1 MITFDNQSTRII
13 YKSDD
18 KYVFCVKKEYLYE
31 LYSQDWRYP
40 NKTLIFNRLI
50 AQERDYLI
58 VETNGILSIYDCRWN
73 SVIFETKSEIAFFS
87 SNFFLVKKGNCWV
100 LKGNCDWR
108 LNNIIDIPFDEIHI
122 IHTLSNKSYFATKTG
137 NYWSLY
143 DQTGKLLLNGHIEQ
157 IREIT
162 NEFEVVAV
170 LKEGQWTEV
179 SLYEDENICFHPLV
193 EGLNDIEDVKKIE
206 GFTIGVKRKGK
217 WGVFALAEQSPILPF
232 NFDNLK
238 ADKGCC
244 TIVQIDNSWGV
255 YWHEELIIPIKFD
268 NIMELEF
275 YRSFVVQKNSL
286 LGIYKD
292 KDLILPL
299 NYSDIKELSNNIIAL
314 KKHNLWELYDLKE
327 EKVIFDKIEIYEYH
341 NDAIIIRKDNKYG
354 LYNLKK
360 GYLDIPIIFNEITLV
375 HENLYKT
382 RIGNIFGVIY
392 KDVHF
397 SSYKFIE
404 PQFDEIYDYNHF
416 IGIRK
421 NMHYGLCNKFGDL
434 VLDFVYDKIII
445 NKNPK
450 DEWGKFYYLTVFING
465 KCGLYK
471 CSRCGCA
478 NEILPIKFDNINLV
492 TYAHKIFD
500 EYSYIIVQKENR
512 FGIYD
517 INGEEILPI
526 EYEQVGHIAE
536 CRMDCKKYDAF
547 CLKINNRYGVITRD
561 NKKEIIP
568 TIFDFIEYDKHDF
581 LCKYNNHI
589 YKFNDKGLRNH
600 YGALEYLRTDV
611 QYNSFCNDKNSA
623 DLINYGF

>member
-1 MITFDNQSTRII
+1 MITFDNQSIKNI
-13 YKSDD
+13 YYSCGE
-18 KYVFCVKKEYLYE
+18 YVFCVKKEDLHE
-31 LYSQDWRYP
+31 LYSQGLGYP
-40 NKTLIFNRLI
+40 NKILSFSRLI
-50 AQERDYLI
+50 AQEKNYLI
-58 VETNGILSIYDCRWN
+58 IETNGILSIYDCQQN
-73 SVIFETKSEIAFFS
+73 SVIFETKSEIVYFS

-100 LKGNCDWR
+100 LKEKCFRG

-122 IHTLSNKSYFATKTG
+122 IHTLSDKPYFATKTG

-143 DQTGKLLLNGHIEQ
+143 DQTGKLLLNGHIQQ
-157 IREIT
+157 IKEIT

-179 SLYEDENICFHPLV
+179 SLCENESICFYPLIT
-193 EGLNDIEDVKKIE
+193 GIHDIEDVKKID
-206 GFTIGVKRKGK
+206 GFTIGIKRKGK
-217 WGVFALAEQSPILPF
+217 WGVFALAEQIPILPF

-255 YWHEELIIPIKFD
+255 YWFEELIIPIKFD
-268 NIMELEF
+268 YIMELEF

-286 LGIYKD
+286 LGIYKE

-314 KKHNLWELYDLKE
+314 KKHNLWELYDLKK
-327 EKVIFDKIEIYEYH
+327 EKVIFDKIENYEYH

-354 LYNLKK
+354 LYNLEHVN
-360 GYLDIPIIFNEITLV
+360 LDIPVIFNEIILT
-375 HENLYKT
+375 HEHLYKT

-392 KDVHF
+392 KDVH
-397 SSYKFIE
+397 SCSYKFIE

-421 NMHYGLCNKFGDL
+421 NMHYGLYNIFGDL

-445 NKNPK
+445 NKSPK
-450 DEWGKFYYLTVFING
+450 DEWGKFYYLTVFTNG

-471 CSRCGCA
+471 CSRRGCS

-517 INGEEILPI
+517 INGEEIFPN
-526 EYEQVGHIAE
+526 EYEQVGDIINYS
-536 CRMDCKKYDAF
+536 MDNKEYDAF

-568 TIFDFIEYDKHDF
+568 TVFDFIEYDKHDF

-611 QYNSFCNDKNSA
+611 QCNSFCNDKNSA
-623 DLINYGF
+623 DLINYDF

>member
-1 MITFDNQSTRII
+1 MITFDDQSTRII
-13 YKSDD
+13 YKFNGE
-18 KYVFCVKKEYLYE
+18 YIFCVKKEDLHE
-31 LYSQDWRYP
+31 LYSQYWECYP
-40 NKTLIFNRLI
+40 NIIHSFNRLI
-50 AQERDYLI
+50 AQERNYLI
-58 VETNGILSIYDCRWN
+58 VETNGILNIYDCQKD

-100 LKGNCDWR
+100 LKEICGR
-108 LNNIIDIPFDEIHI
+108 GLNNIIDIPFDEIHI
-122 IHTLSNKSYFATKTG
+122 IHTLSDKPYFATKTG

-143 DQTGKLLLNGHIEQ
+143 DLTGKLLLNGYIEQ
-157 IREIT
+157 IKEIT

-179 SLYEDENICFHPLV
+179 SLREDENIVFYPLV
-193 EGLNDIEDVKKIE
+193 EGVYDIEDVKKID

-217 WGVFALAEQSPILPF
+217 WGVFALAEPISILPF

-238 ADKGCC
+238 ADKGCF
-244 TIVQIDNSWGV
+244 TIVQIDKLWGV
-255 YWHEELIIPIKFD
+255 YLFEELIIPIMFD
-268 NIMELEF
+268 YIMELNF
-275 YRSFVVQKNSL
+275 YSSFIVQKDSL
-286 LGIYKD
+286 LGIYKG
-292 KDLILPL
+292 KDLILPF

-327 EKVIFDKIEIYEYH
+327 EKVIFDKIEKYEYT
-341 NDAIIIRKDNKYG
+341 NDAIIIRKDKKYG
-354 LYNLKK
+354 LYNLEQVN
-360 GYLDIPIIFNEITLV
+360 LDIPIIFNEITLI
-375 HENLYKT
+375 HEHLYKT
-382 RIGNIFGVIY
+382 RIGDICGGIY
-392 KDVHF
+392 KNVN
-397 SSYKFIE
+397 SCSYKFIE
-404 PQFDEIYDYNHF
+404 PHFDEIYNYNDF

-421 NMHYGLCNKFGDL
+421 NMQYGLYNKFGDL
-434 VLDFVYDKIII
+434 VLNFVYDKIII
-445 NKNPK
+445 NKSPK
-450 DEWGKFYYLTVFING
+450 DEWGIYHLTVFTNG

-471 CSRCGCA
+471 CSGRGCA

-517 INGEEILPI
+517 INGEEIFPI
-526 EYEQVGHIAE
+526 EYEQVGDIINY
-536 CRMDCKKYDAF
+536 MDNKEYDAF

-611 QYNSFCNDKNSA
+611 QCNSFCNDKNSA
-623 DLINYGF
+623 DLINYDF